1 MGFKG
6 IYETYVNKLVIYL
19 VISLLFE
26 NDESSVY
33 QNPVAMA
40 LSNELPVYVETYHYI
55 QAVIDTQKNFPRDVK
70 HTVGQEWIKIAIS
83 LPTFIV
89 KANMFK
95 SEREAYLTDFICEF
109 EHCKLIVRLAGD
121 NRWISRKQQSNLMYL
136 EATIGKQV
144 TAWKNASKKRYRK
157 RTSADEDD

>member
-1 MGFKG
+1 
-6 IYETYVNKLVIYL
+6 
-19 VISLLFE
+19 
-26 NDESSVY
+26 
-33 QNPVAMA
+33 MA
-40 LSNELPVYVETYHYI
+40 LSNKLPVYVETYHYI

-157 RTSADEDD
+157 RTSADETD

>member
-1 MGFKG
+1 
-6 IYETYVNKLVIYL
+6 
-19 VISLLFE
+19 
-26 NDESSVY
+26 
-33 QNPVAMA
+33 MA

-70 HTVGQEWIKIAIS
+70 HTVGQEWIRIAIS

-157 RTSADEDD
+157 RTSAEDAE

>member
-1 MGFKG
+1 M
-6 IYETYVNKLVIYL
+6 V
-19 VISLLFE
+19 
-26 NDESSVY
+26 
-33 QNPVAMA
+33 
-40 LSNELPVYVETYHYI
+40 LSNELPVYIETYRYI
-55 QAVIDTQKNFPRDVK
+55 QAVLDTHKNFPRDIK
-70 HTVGQEWIKIAIS
+70 HTIGQEWIRVAVS

-89 KANMFK
+89 RANMFK

-144 TAWKNASKKRYRK
+144 TAWKNASTKRYRK
-157 RTSADEDD
+157 LKVQEPD

>member
-1 MGFKG
+1 
-6 IYETYVNKLVIYL
+6 
-19 VISLLFE
+19 
-26 NDESSVY
+26 
-33 QNPVAMA
+33 MA

-109 EHCKLIVRLAGD
+109 
-121 NRWISRKQQSNLMYL
+121 
-136 EATIGKQV
+136 
-144 TAWKNASKKRYRK
+144 
-157 RTSADEDD
+157 